1 MLFFTN
7 NLIFQEASC
16 YENYSNFSFI
26 ACLAEENKQN

>member
-16 YENYSNFSFI
+16 YENYCNFSFI
-26 ACLAEENKQN
+26 AYLAEKDKQI